1 MRHVLFPTTFQ
12 GFPGKHNHVGYP
24 LASSPHLLTP
34 PGCPLLLRGLEGK
47 VSPSPKVYMLHQAES
62 GRLGDQGAT
71 FLNLDFLCA
80 CTKHVTFLLPACSF
94 RGWGWGAPGLRK
106 THLSRERRF
115 LSLFAER
122 LPTASTLSVPARN
135 LQESPAFHRHIPEN
149 TFCPAPGGCGGRGSH
164 WHPALREW
172 TV

>member
-47 VSPSPKVYMLHQAES
+47 VPPSPKVYMLHQAES

-94 RGWGWGAPGLRK
+94 RGGVWGGTGP
-106 THLSRERRF
+106 
-115 LSLFAER
+115 
-122 LPTASTLSVPARN
+122 
-135 LQESPAFHRHIPEN
+135 PEN
-149 TFCPAPGGCGGRGSH
+149 PFIQSGEISKPFGRTPPHRFHPQCARQKPSRVPGIPQAHS
-164 WHPALREW
+164 
-172 TV
+172 